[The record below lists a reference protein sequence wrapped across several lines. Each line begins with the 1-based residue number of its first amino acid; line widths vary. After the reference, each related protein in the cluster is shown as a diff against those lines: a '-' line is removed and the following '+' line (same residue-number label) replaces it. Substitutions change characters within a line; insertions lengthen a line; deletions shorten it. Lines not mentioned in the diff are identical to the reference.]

1 MAVLSALGG
10 IITTFTSGSI
20 NYTSHTFT
28 SSGVFE
34 YTGSASGR
42 VSASVVI
49 VAGGGGGAMG
59 RGGESED
66 VYIGGHGGDGGQVL
80 NYYSSSFII
89 NSTVSGSR
97 GIWNVIVGNGG
108 KGGSVNSPATSGQ
121 NSYFSSGSTSIT
133 ASAGSNGNESNRNT
147 YPFGNG
153 GASGGSGYF
162 SSGSTLG
169 SSGSITGDR
178 IFTQYNGG
186 DGAPGGFNYSENGS
200 EKYYGSGGGGAGWI
214 HTGPGSRGA
223 SGSELFTYRPGFTV
237 DKYTGGKGGEANNGN
252 GGNGEAGFANTG
264 QGGGGGA
271 IANQAGRWGKG
282 GNGGSGVVIVTYV
295 S

>member
-34 YTGSASGR
+34 YTGSASGK
-42 VSASVVI
+42 VSASVVV
-49 VAGGGGGAMG
+49 VAGGSGGSMG
-59 RGGESED
+59 RAGDSQG
-66 VYIGGHGGDGGQVL
+66 VYFGGHGGDGGSVI

-89 NSTVSGSR
+89 NNTVSGSR
-97 GIWNVIVGNGG
+97 GIWNVIIGNGG
-108 KGGSVNSPATSGQ
+108 KGGSIGSPATNGES
-121 NSYFSSGSTSIT
+121 SYFNSGSISIM
-133 ASAGSNGNESNRNT
+133 ASGLFKGNESNRNI

-162 SSGSTLG
+162 YSGQAG
-169 SSGSITGDR
+169 SSGSISGDAF
-178 IFTQYNGG
+178 FTQYNGG
-186 DGAPGGFNYSENGS
+186 DGAMGGFNYSENGL
-200 EKYYGSGGGGAGWI
+200 EKYYGSGGGGGGWI
-214 HTGPGSRGA
+214 HTGPGSKGQ
-223 SGSELFTYRPGFTV
+223 SGSTVLKNFRPPSLAGS
-237 DKYTGGKGGEANNGN
+237 YTGGTGGEANNGN
-252 GGNGEAGFANTG
+252 GGNGEDGFANTG